1 MDGTVEMISHHT
13 CYRAEIIPI
22 LILVLL
28 SPLHMV
34 DPFAYGNIPYMDS
47 MSKSQYGPAY
57 AHDDESIHVLNP
69 QSYPYVGQT
78 WDVIFETSGGPET
91 LKIYAI
97 NGTLLGHDL
106 EFLSLESS
114 DEIWNATI
122 HENYVEFSNYV
133 GSGTAT
139 FGVLTSGKHHLRFEY
154 GDSVS
159 FAHNDA
165 SIVSLSIMSNNSDS
179 LNVVSPGEILE
190 ITVMLNEN
198 IAHKSFE
205 ITGASSKHLPFCGNS
220 CFHANAHYADLTFYE
235 DPSNLALDGS
245 YITFNITLTTEFGNI
260 VRLTESDF
268 NIPSMLL
275 STLKKTNDSSISIAP
290 AGSVSK
296 NILGFTTGSE
306 TRDIEIIRHNS
317 STYAL
322 ISGIDTTLFGR
333 IYKFIDV
340 SYIDDPILKLVHTAT
355 ESYAQGVLGIT
366 ALNFSNEFPA
376 FSNHT
381 FLYVI
386 RDSNS
391 GSGRETAIVY
401 NITDPLHPNYAG
413 GQFPGAYVD
422 GTVGLESIYH
432 DTYGSIVIQ
441 LSNSYDGFIDIIF
454 LDYIASQNRFFT
466 DAPLSTTIDNDYG
479 QYVNDTNWRG
489 LETVVIDDKPYM
501 LALSGSNTGEMHI
514 IDLSNPQYPQWDSI
528 VVNGTDNFTM
538 LGRPSDVK
546 IKTIHTDTFAFVAS
560 SSDGGIQIIN
570 ITNSTNPIAA
580 GTLGANIPGFP
591 NISGINITNLESPYL
606 VASITDD
613 QNNYTTL
620 NDPTDIEIVRISS
633 NVYAMIT
640 SKTDYGASSLT
651 DILNRT

>member
-1 MDGTVEMISHHT
+1 MDGTVKMISHHT
-13 CYRAEIIPI
+13 CYRADIIPI

-47 MSKSQYGPAY
+47 MSKSPYGPAY
-57 AHDDESIHVLNP
+57 IHGDESIHVLNP

-78 WDVIFETSGGPET
+78 WDIMFETSKGPDT

-97 NGTLLGHDL
+97 NGTLLGYDL
-106 EFLSLESS
+106 EFLSLEDS

-165 SIVSLSIMSNNSDS
+165 SIISMSIISNNDS
-179 LNVVSPGEILE
+179 LNVVSPGEVLE
-190 ITVMLNEN
+190 ISVMLDED
-198 IAHKSFE
+198 ITDRSLE
-205 ITGASSKHLPFCGNS
+205 ITGASSKHIQPCGNS
-220 CFHANAHYADLTFYE
+220 CFRANAYYTDLTFYE
-235 DPSNLALDGS
+235 DPSNLALDGT
-245 YITFNITLTTEFGNI
+245 YITFTITLTTESGTV

-268 NIPSMLL
+268 NIPPMLL
-275 STLKKTNDSSISIAP
+275 STLRKTIDSQISIAP

-306 TRDIEIIRHNS
+306 THGIEIITYNS
-317 STYAL
+317 LTYAL
-322 ISGIDTTLFGR
+322 TYGIDTTIPAR
-333 IYKFIDV
+333 IYKFVDI
-340 SYIDDPILKLVHTAT
+340 SYIDDPILKHVHTAG
-355 ESYAQGVLGIT
+355 ESYAQTIPGIT

-376 FSNHT
+376 FTNHT

-386 RDSNS
+386 RDF
-391 GSGRETAIVY
+391 GGGRESSILY

-413 GQFPGAYVD
+413 GQFPGPND
-422 GTVGLESIYH
+422 GATVGLESISH
-432 DTYGSIVIQ
+432 DTYGSIVVH

-454 LDYIASQNRFFT
+454 LDYTASQDRFHI
-466 DAPLSTTIDNDYG
+466 DAQLSTTIDNDYD

-501 LALSGSNTGEMHI
+501 LALSGSNAGEMHI
-514 IDLSNPQYPQWDSI
+514 IDLSSPQYPQWDSI
-528 VVNGTDNFTM
+528 VVNGTNNFTM
-538 LGRPSDVK
+538 LGKPSDVK
-546 IKTIHTDTFAFVAS
+546 IKTIRTDTFAFVAS
-560 SSDGGIQIIN
+560 ASDGGIQIIN
-570 ITNSTNPIAA
+570 ITNSTRF
-580 GTLGANIPGFP
+580 GTAVCKCQ
-591 NISGINITNLESPYL
+591 YMCHL
-606 VASITDD
+606 VAK
-613 QNNYTTL
+613 L
-620 NDPTDIEIVRISS
+620 LGSS
-633 NVYAMIT
+633 
-640 SKTDYGASSLT
+640 
-651 DILNRT
+651 